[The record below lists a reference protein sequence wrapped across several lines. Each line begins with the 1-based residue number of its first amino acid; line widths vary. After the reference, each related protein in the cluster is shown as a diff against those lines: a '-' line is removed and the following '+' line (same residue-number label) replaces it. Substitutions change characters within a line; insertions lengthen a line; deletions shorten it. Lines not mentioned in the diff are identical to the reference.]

1 MNDQLIRKKY
11 SNICNYL
18 ASRRLKPAFDQMRE
32 LITGY
37 GLGVWYDEY
46 RNLEEN
52 YHFMLKY
59 TVDGIF
65 DPERQKVY
73 TKLIVSLFELNEKIH
88 ESLRYRFSSS
98 LVYEKKRALRNAG
111 ITSMGD
117 FMGQHGDFLFRD
129 DLTSESSE
137 EIKMEYQYKIRELF
151 YSIWITDRITPDEA
165 GHVNDLFNSHLPVHY
180 KSLILTAITLSLQR
194 FFDPEKFMIIFS
206 LCSSENEEIRQRAF
220 VGLLI
225 NLYKYDQRLPFFPAV
240 NERLRVLNENR
251 QFKRDLER
259 VILQI
264 FRSKDTEKLQ
274 KHIGDVLPEMIKI
287 SPSLKNKINL
297 ESLMEEGIPD
307 DKNPDWE
314 DIFKDSPEL
323 LNKLEE
329 LSELQMKGEDVFMGS
344 FSMLKSFPFF
354 SDITNWFM
362 PFFSE
367 NPELTGMLDVSDQSI
382 FNLVDAI
389 EQAPIL
395 CNSDKYSFCL
405 SIQRLPKEN
414 LGIMT
419 QAMKAEMQQIRE
431 IKDDEGLLDPGL
443 KAGFIS
449 NQYIQDLYRFYKL
462 FPGKGDFEDIFKW
475 RFDFHNISSLGEIL
489 KEDKEILK
497 NMAGYYFAR
506 DHFEE
511 AASIFEYLMLQEPN
525 GELYQKIAWCYQKT
539 GNFEK
544 ALEFYLNSE
553 LYDVNRL
560 WNLKRIALCYRNL
573 KMPEKALEYYLE
585 AEKLDPDN
593 LTMQLNKGN
602 CLLELENY
610 DQALKCYFKI
620 EYLSPG
626 NKKVWRPIAW
636 CSFLTGKKEQAGKY
650 LSKLLDDNPNKHD
663 LINMGHVQ
671 WSLGNRH
678 SALTYY
684 QRSIKENGFT
694 EEEFLAT
701 FEEDIPHLI
710 RQGIDKDDVPF
721 MLDQLRYSLEE

>member
-1 MNDQLIRKKY
+1 MNDHLLKKNY
-11 SNICNYL
+11 TEICNSL
-18 ASRRLKPAFDQMRE
+18 ASRRLKPAFDEMGK
-32 LITGY
+32 LITGN
-37 GLGVWYDEY
+37 GLGIYYDEY

-65 DPERQKVY
+65 DPERQKIY
-73 TKLIVSLFELNEKIH
+73 NKLIVSLFELNEKIY
-88 ESLRYRFSSS
+88 ENLRLRFSASFE
-98 LVYEKKRALRNAG
+98 YEKKRALKG
-111 ITSMGD
+111 TGTGEFLKQYGEFIIPGD
-117 FMGQHGDFLFRD
+117 
-129 DLTSESSE
+129 TSETPV
-137 EIKMEYQYKIRELF
+137 EINMGFQEKMQGLF
-151 YSIWITDRITPDEA
+151 YGIWFTDRFTPDEA
-165 GHVNDLFNSHLPVHY
+165 GYLRDFFLSRQLPVPY
-180 KSLILTAITLSLQR
+180 RSLILTALTLGLQR
-194 FFDPEKFMIIFS
+194 FFDPEKFMVLFD
-206 LCSSENEEIRQRAF
+206 LCTSEDEEIRQRAM

-225 NLYKYDQRLPFFPAV
+225 NLYKYDPRLPFFPSIS
-240 NERLRVLNENR
+240 ERLRNLNDTR
-251 QFKRDLER
+251 KFKHDLER

-274 KHIGDVLPEMIKI
+274 KHIGEVLPEMIKI
-287 SPSLKNKINL
+287 SPNLRNKINL

-314 DIFKDSPEL
+314 DIFRDSPEL
-323 LNKLEE
+323 LKKLEE
-329 LSELQMKGEDVFMGS
+329 LSELQMKGEDVFMSS

-354 SDITNWFM
+354 GDITNWFM
-362 PFFSE
+362 PFFPE
-367 NPELTGMLDVSDQSI
+367 NPELTGTIDVSDQSI
-382 FNLVDAI
+382 VHLVEAI

-414 LGIMT
+414 IGFMT
-419 QAMKAEMQQIRE
+419 QAMKAEMEQIRE
-431 IKDDEGLLDPGL
+431 LKDDESLLDPGL

-462 FPGKGDFEDIFKW
+462 FPRKGDFDDIFKW
-475 RFDFHNISSLGEIL
+475 RFDFHNKSALGEIL
-489 KEDKEILK
+489 KEDTEIIK
-497 NMAGYYFAR
+497 NIAGYYFSR
-506 DHFEE
+506 DHFDE
-511 AASIFEYLMLQEPN
+511 ASSIFDFLLSQEQT
-525 GELYQKIAWCYQKT
+525 GELYQKIAWCNEKT

-544 ALEFYLNSE
+544 ALEYYQKAE

-560 WNLKRIALCYRNL
+560 WNFKRIAFCYRNL
-573 KMPEKALEYYLE
+573 KKPGKALEFYLE
-585 AEKLDPDN
+585 AEKIDSEN
-593 LTMQLNKGN
+593 LGIQLNIGN

-636 CSFLTGKKEQAGKY
+636 CSFLTGKKDQAEKY

-663 LINMGHVQ
+663 LINMGHIQ
-671 WSLGNRH
+671 WSLGKRH

-684 QRSIKENGFT
+684 QKSISENGFS
-694 EEEFLAT
+694 EEEFLDA
-701 FEEDIPHLI
+701 FEEDMPRLVE
-710 RQGIDKDDVPF
+710 QGIDKDDIPF